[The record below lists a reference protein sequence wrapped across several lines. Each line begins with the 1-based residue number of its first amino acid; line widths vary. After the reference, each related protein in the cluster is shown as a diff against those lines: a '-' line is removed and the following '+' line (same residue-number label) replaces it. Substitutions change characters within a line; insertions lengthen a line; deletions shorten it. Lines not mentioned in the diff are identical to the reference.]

1 LATVNDLAGQKDQF
15 LRKFLRFSCREI
27 LRNFLRILFETG
39 IASPLETLSVGSSL
53 LGKLTRN
60 IGSKFHSKLPKSF
73 HSNLLESVVTR
84 CLLQTFV
91 SNLRE
96 TISNHLLESCSIN
109 ILEMYAKK
117 ISKTTITMDNIECEE
132 DPATV

>member
-1 LATVNDLAGQKDQF
+1 M
-15 LRKFLRFSCREI
+15 
-27 LRNFLRILFETG
+27 
-39 IASPLETLSVGSSL
+39 GSSL

-60 IGSKFHSKLPKSF
+60 IGSKIHNKLHSNF

-84 CLLQTFV
+84 CLLKTSV

-117 ISKTTITMDNIECEE
+117 ISKTIITMDNIE
-132 DPATV
+132 